1 MNSTNHED
9 EHEGTKVTRHYLNLE
24 QARRLEESGEVLGPA
39 TDGNMMLNQI
49 HEMYAVTDGESMMHE
64 EYAVT
69 DGEAMLHG
77 GLPSADDAYCVGEA
91 CHPKHEGARK
101 TNRMILDSYE
111 GTSDR

>member
-9 EHEGTKVTRHYLNLE
+9 EHEGKKLTRHYLNLE
-24 QARRLEESGEVLGPA
+24 QARGLEESGKVLGPA
-39 TDGNMMLNQI
+39 TDGNMMLNRI
-49 HEMYAVTDGESMMHE
+49 HEMYAVS
-64 EYAVT
+64 

-111 GTSDR
+111 GTSER